1 MIAAERETV
10 ATGTAAD
17 ELVTISSAQR
27 SHITRLRKHPR
38 FTEVSSEWV
47 DGTECAVFTIPA
59 SEWNP
64 ATGGKRKSTLT
75 DEQKKAAADRLRA
88 AREASRW
95 GSEKEN

>member
-10 ATGTAAD
+10 AVGTAAD

-27 SHITRLRKHPR
+27 SHITRLRKHPS

-47 DGTECAVFTIPA
+47 DGTECVVFTIPA

-64 ATGGKRKSTLT
+64 ATGGKRKRELT
-75 DEQKKAAADRLRA
+75 DEQRDELSQRMRDLAAKRA
-88 AREASRW
+88 AS
-95 GSEKEN
+95 